1 MIVVEVVVA
10 EVDVAAA
17 VDVVVIIGVGS
28 TVGIVQ
34 RHLNETKPLLVSH
47 EAA

>member
-10 EVDVAAA
+10 EVDAA